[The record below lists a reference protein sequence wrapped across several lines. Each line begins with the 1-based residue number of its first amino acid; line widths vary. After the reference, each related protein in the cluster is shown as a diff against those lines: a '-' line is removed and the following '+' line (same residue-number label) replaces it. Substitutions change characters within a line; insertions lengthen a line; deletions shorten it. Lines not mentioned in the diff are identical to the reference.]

1 VKKTRSVNNL
11 GRDCGNFTLSPSRFS
26 KKTGLIFLIFFA
38 ILNQMSLIFHYLK
51 FNLCRL
57 HTNQEKG
64 KERKPT
70 VSEKG

>member
-1 VKKTRSVNNL
+1 
-11 GRDCGNFTLSPSRFS
+11 
-26 KKTGLIFLIFFA
+26 
-38 ILNQMSLIFHYLK
+38 MSLIFHYLK

-70 VSEKG
+70 VSEKGWKKEAEEEF